1 MYRGQTLQV
10 RRMYRYYTHKTSLL
24 YRCLLNQFT
33 VHVYTGYVQ
42 GWNLINNKWMEKLTI
57 KRWKVNLHLDTY
69 TQTDRQTPHI
79 VAYWAAPFA
88 AKNMLFYRRADIGIG
103 AIKTSSA
110 REFSIDFSMYY
121 HDMSG
126 HTIVMKKTKL
136 PSSMFQFLSVL
147 DNTVW
152 FCVLGLFFFVSVQ
165 LWMTDRHCYKF
176 WLLDLKL
183 LLK

>member
-1 MYRGQTLQV
+1 MYENGSWDGL
-10 RRMYRYYTHKTSLL
+10 MAE
-24 YRCLLNQFT
+24 
-33 VHVYTGYVQ
+33 
-42 GWNLINNKWMEKLTI
+42 LINRHNNIHFLI
-57 KRWKVNLHLDTY
+57 KTK
-69 TQTDRQTPHI
+69 I
-79 VAYWAAPFA
+79 EICCF
-88 AKNMLFYRRADIGIG
+88 RRADIGIG

-126 HTIVMKKTKL
+126 HTIVMKKTKP

-176 WLLDLKL
+176 
-183 LLK
+183 

>member
-1 MYRGQTLQV
+1 
-10 RRMYRYYTHKTSLL
+10 
-24 YRCLLNQFT
+24 
-33 VHVYTGYVQ
+33 
-42 GWNLINNKWMEKLTI
+42 
-57 KRWKVNLHLDTY
+57 
-69 TQTDRQTPHI
+69 
-79 VAYWAAPFA
+79 
-88 AKNMLFYRRADIGIG
+88 MLFYRRADIGIG

-126 HTIVMKKTKL
+126 HALVMKKTKP
-136 PSSMFQFLSVL
+136 PSSIFQFLTVL

-176 WLLDLKL
+176 
-183 LLK
+183 